1 MNKRLTLSATILL
14 LGSSLLMFAQTEQP
28 SAAPASLTLIQAQD
42 YALKNAFQIK
52 SAQYDKSSAD
62 FTSDELLGIGLP
74 QVNASVQYQNF
85 IDLPTSIIPGDFFG
99 APGQDVKVQFGV
111 PHQMTVGLSASQLL
125 FDGTWLVGLQASKAY
140 AELQRKNITKSEV
153 EIRAKT
159 AEAYSVAL
167 TTQANVTVLRE
178 LLTNMQQLLS
188 DTEAMQK
195 AGYSEQQD
203 VDQLMLSVNE
213 LMIQIGYTEQYVN
226 ITKDILKFTIGMPL
240 SNEISL
246 TDTWESLTT
255 NAGDDVLAFNPS
267 NNIDVQLVENGLLM
281 QQLNVKSKKAALMPN
296 FGAFYNLQTQGLR
309 DEFDYFD
316 TSLPWFPIQLWGLQL
331 NIPILS
337 GGTKSK
343 TIKKTEVEVQRL
355 TDMVSMTK
363 EAVQLEYNTAT
374 TELSFSKKNMTQAK
388 ANLELAKS
396 ILDKEQ
402 VKYREGL
409 SNSFNITQRNQ
420 QVINAQSAYVMAAIS
435 HMNAQTK
442 LNKVLNK

>member
-1 MNKRLTLSATILL
+1 
-14 LGSSLLMFAQTEQP
+14 MFAQIEQP
-28 SAAPASLTLIQAQD
+28 SATPASLTLIQAQD

-246 TDTWESLTT
+246 TDTWESLTA
-255 NAGDDVLAFNPS
+255 NEGDDVLAFNPS

-396 ILDKEQ
+396 ILNKEQ

-420 QVINAQSAYVMAAIS
+420 QVINAQSAYVKAAIS